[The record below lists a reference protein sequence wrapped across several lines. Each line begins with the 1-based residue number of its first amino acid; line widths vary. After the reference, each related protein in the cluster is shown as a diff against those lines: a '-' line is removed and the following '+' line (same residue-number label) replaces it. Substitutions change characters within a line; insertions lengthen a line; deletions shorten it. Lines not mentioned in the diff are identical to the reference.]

1 VAAKVARAEG
11 PGNRREIAV
20 GPVRNGYLQTGYIS
34 GVNRFVDRLIAAFAA
49 LALLVAAQG
58 AVRVERDA
66 SAPAFRA
73 VSAAASFT
81 ALHSAPA
88 HRLTLESR
96 SATRWP
102 SSTDVPMPT
111 SGIALASETIVHRV
125 AIATAIGRANA
136 PSVARGYDATAPP
149 ALS

>member
-1 VAAKVARAEG
+1 
-11 PGNRREIAV
+11 
-20 GPVRNGYLQTGYIS
+20 
-34 GVNRFVDRLIAAFAA
+34 VNRFVDRLIAAFAA

-58 AVRVERDA
+58 TIRLESDS

-73 VSAAASFT
+73 VSSTSFT

-88 HRLTLESR
+88 HRLSLDSR
-96 SATRWP
+96 SSTRWP
-102 SSTDVPMPT
+102 SGADVPVLPYGT
-111 SGIALASETIVHRV
+111 VPSSETIGHHV